1 MLTLGHKQTCMQ
13 YAMTQLPSVRSP
25 SAHIHLRRTPAL
37 CLPQGAVGAGPSGLL
52 PRPPAHLAVA
62 AAAAARGAG
71 TAGAAPAG
79 HGVLRL
85 CRPRLLP
92 RWRQLGCSLGAGRFC
107 CPALHRKR
115 GTVNKVTPVPAMH
128 RLSAGHHQT
137 RPLRCNPSP
146 RPPPGQD
153 AVDSLADAALAAR
166 TRFQPRELAHVLWNM
181 SRLGYV
187 DDPFY
192 LAFVPGALDVAFWG
206 MHRGDVHL
214 SGH

>member
-1 MLTLGHKQTCMQ
+1 MVS
-13 YAMTQLPSVRSP
+13 YAF
-25 SAHIHLRRTPAL
+25 AAL
-37 CLPQGAVGAGPSGLL
+37 DFFPGGGSW
-52 PRPPAHLAVA
+52 AVA
-62 AAAAARGAG
+62 LELAG
-71 TAGAAPAG
+71 FV
-79 HGVLRL
+79 VLHCIASAVR
-85 CRPRLLP
+85 
-92 RWRQLGCSLGAGRFC
+92 
-107 CPALHRKR
+107 
-115 GTVNKVTPVPAMH
+115 NKVTPVPAMH